1 MKVVRTYASPDK
13 AVNVKQILQ
22 QLIELNLEKKVNTK
36 GVNPPASHKKIT
48 LGGDCA

>member
-1 MKVVRTYASPDK
+1 MKVVRTYASSDK
-13 AVNVKQILQ
+13 AVNVKLILQ
-22 QLIELNLEKKVNTK
+22 QIIELNLEKIVNTK